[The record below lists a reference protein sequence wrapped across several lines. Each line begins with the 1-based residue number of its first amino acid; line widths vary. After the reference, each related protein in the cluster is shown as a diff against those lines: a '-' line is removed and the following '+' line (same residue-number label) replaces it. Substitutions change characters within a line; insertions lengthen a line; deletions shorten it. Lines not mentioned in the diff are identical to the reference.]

1 MPESRGLLRCQGQWK
16 FDDVLLLLT
25 KPWIRLEFMF
35 SGLEFQNRGLETET
49 RELKVG
55 ARELKFGTRDLQV
68 GARGVCYTAV
78 CASSR
83 SASIFHVELGTGMI
97 MDDDSRTTSISPPH
111 YPSPHHQDCGNGPG
125 THTLESKQRSIH
137 ASKPAQDN
145 SSLPAN
151 PSIASAN
158 MYMPPKGPV
167 NNAALTTTTAN
178 RKCNKLPSPTP
189 KTGT

>member
-35 SGLEFQNRGLETET
+35 SGLEFQNRSLETE
-49 RELKVG
+49 
-55 ARELKFGTRDLQV
+55 TRDLQV

-83 SASIFHVELGTGMI
+83 SASIFDVELGTGMI